1 VQVPSKLTKAERQA
15 LEELRKAHKS
25 NPRERL
31 FD

>member
-1 VQVPSKLTKAERQA
+1 VPSKLTKGERDA

-25 NPRERL
+25 SPRDRL